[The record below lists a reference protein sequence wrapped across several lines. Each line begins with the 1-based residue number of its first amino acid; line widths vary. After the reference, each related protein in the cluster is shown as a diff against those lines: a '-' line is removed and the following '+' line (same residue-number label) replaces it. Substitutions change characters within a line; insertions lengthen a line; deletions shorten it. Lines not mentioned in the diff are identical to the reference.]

1 MARHLIQ
8 KSVLFCVMLLIGYS
22 FLLKHLPHL
31 SASQHQWQSN
41 LIKAEKYLYDDHQ
54 PAKSAIIGSSVSERL
69 VMESMPGFE
78 NLAFS
83 GLSVLDGLD
92 LLRSKDHL
100 PSSVYIETN
109 LILREKSPNF
119 ATTLFSPLPF
129 TVRKYVTSLRSDK
142 QPLALIGQTLA
153 EIVEAIDGRIVHR
166 VNLWAGTETSVART
180 PAVPFEQILNQR
192 VEEYSERPD
201 AELLHDQF
209 QLLSGEVSYL
219 RSRGVQIVFFE
230 MPINSRLTELPKAKM
245 VRERFYSVFPKPQYR
260 YIEMPDPAGYRT
272 SDGIHLN
279 RNEAVQYTRYF
290 VEQAK
295 KFNGW

>member
-1 MARHLIQ
+1 MAKHLIQ

-22 FLLKHLPHL
+22 LLLKCVPHL

-41 LIKAEKYLYDDHQ
+41 LIKAEKFLYDDHQ
-54 PAKSAIIGSSVSERL
+54 PAKNAIIGSSVSERL
-69 VMESMPGFE
+69 IIESMPGFE

-92 LLRSKDHL
+92 LLRYKDTL
-100 PSSVYIETN
+100 PSSIYIETN
-109 LILREKSPNF
+109 LILREKSANF
-119 ATTLFSPLPF
+119 ATTLLSPLPF

-142 QPLALIGQTLA
+142 QPLALIGQTLG
-153 EIVEAIDGRIVHR
+153 EIVEAIDGRMVHR
-166 VNLWAGTETSVART
+166 VNVWAGTETSVAGT

-192 VEEYSERPD
+192 VEEYSEKPD
-201 AELLHDQF
+201 AELLHEQF

-219 RSRGVQIVFFE
+219 MSRGVQIVFFE
-230 MPINSRLTELPKAKM
+230 MPINSRLTELPRAKM
-245 VRERFYSVFPKPQYR
+245 VRERLYSVFPRRQYH
-260 YIEMPDPAGYRT
+260 YIDAPDLAGYRT

-295 KFNGW
+295 KFDRW